1 MDDPA
6 DDILAATYRALCEY
20 GYAELTMQRIADNS
34 TKSKAALHY
43 HYDTKDE
50 LLQAFLDYV
59 ADQFESELAAEAGD
73 SSSSTAATTTPE
85 PIDPEAQL
93 RSIVATIFDTPEAD
107 HEAYATA
114 LLEIKAQAPYNDA
127 YRERLRMLDRRVRRT
142 ITEAVRAGIEQG
154 VFAEADPEE
163 VARFVATAT
172 NGAHT
177 REVAFG
183 ESLTETRALVESY
196 LETELA
202 ISFDRGVPA

>member
-6 DDILAATYRALCEY
+6 DEILAATYRTLCEY
-20 GYAELTMQRIADNS
+20 GYTELTMQRIADNS

-50 LLQAFLDYV
+50 LLEAFLDHV
-59 ADQFESELAAEAGD
+59 ADQFESELAVASGT
-73 SSSSTAATTTPE
+73 SE
-85 PIDPEAQL
+85 PSDPDARL
-93 RSIVATIFDTPEAD
+93 RSILATIFDTPEDD

-127 YRERLRMLDRRVRRT
+127 YRERLRMLDQRVRQIVAET
-142 ITEAVRAGIEQG
+142 VRAGIDQG
-154 VFAEADPEE
+154 SFAEADPDE

-172 NGAHT
+172 NAAHT
-177 REVAFG
+177 REAALG

-202 ISFDRGVPA
+202 MSFDRGVPA